1 MGPSS
6 QAEDRELSSL
16 CTPRS
21 RRVPGWAGGWVLAAI
36 LIVTLCGEAA
46 VALGQE
52 AEGGQTEPIMRV
64 ADVRPGMKGYGLS
77 TFEGVRIERFNV
89 EVLGTLRSWH
99 AQGTIVLIRMSGRVV
114 DEAGTIAGMSG
125 SPIYID
131 GKLLGALAYGW
142 GFCKIP
148 LAGVTPIEEM
158 RLAGE
163 IERVAKP
170 EDQGAR
176 RATYRRALDREV
188 RSLLDATLK
197 ARGPED
203 QALHAAFSKMVL
215 PLGMRRPGPVWSDG
229 DLSGAVRA
237 TLPPGGVAA
246 LSRLPLPLSVGGGR
260 PASLASLA
268 PMLSASGFVPI
279 QGGARTAAAG
289 SGGPDDEI
297 KIVPGAPM
305 GAVFVTGDIDIA
317 GMGTLTQ
324 VDGNQVLAFGHPMF
338 GEGGRL
344 DYPLGV
350 ARVQAVVP
358 STEHSFKISS
368 TEKIVG
374 SLTRDTETAIVGRL
388 GVEAPMFPCTVKVKG
403 TRDVTYRYKVAGQ
416 WEMAPYWSYLVAVL
430 SGTRWEGS
438 GDLLTVRIRSSIS
451 LQGRSE
457 PVVMET
463 RYAGAG
469 VVRPIMQLVYM
480 PAAML
485 TFNEFAQTDITG
497 LEVELEVEEG
507 IQAAFIEGLTI
518 PRREVAPGG
527 TVELLVRLKEF
538 QGPESVRSI
547 QIHVPEDA

>member
-6 QAEDRELSSL
+6 QAEDRAPSTLS
-16 CTPRS
+16 TPRS
-21 RRVPGWAGGWVLAAI
+21 RRGRGGAGGWVLAAI
-36 LIVTLCGEAA
+36 LLVTLCGEAA

-52 AEGGQTEPIMRV
+52 AEAGREQPIMRV

-77 TFEGVRIERFNV
+77 TFEGTRIERFNV

-99 AQGTIVLIRMSGRVV
+99 AQGTVVLIRMSGRVV

-142 GFCKIP
+142 SFCKIP

-158 RLAGE
+158 WLAGE
-163 IERVAKP
+163 IERAAKP

-176 RATYRRALDREV
+176 RAAYRRALGRDV

-203 QALHAAFSKMVL
+203 PVLLAAFSKMAL
-215 PLGMRRPGPVWSDG
+215 PLGMRRPGPVWSG
-229 DLSGAVRA
+229 SDLPGAVRA
-237 TLPPGGVAA
+237 MLPSGGAAA
-246 LSRLPLPLSVGGGR
+246 LSRLPLPLSVGGSG
-260 PASLASLA
+260 PGSLAALA
-268 PMLSASGFVPI
+268 PTLSASGLVPI
-279 QGGARTAAAG
+279 QGGAGVREAG
-289 SGGPDDEI
+289 PGGPAGEI
-297 KIVPGAPM
+297 KLVPGVPV

-324 VDGNQVLAFGHPMF
+324 VDGNQVLAFGHPMY
-338 GEGGRL
+338 GEGGRMN
-344 DYPLGV
+344 YPLGV

-358 STEHSFKISS
+358 SAQHSFKISS

-374 SLTRDTETAIVGRL
+374 SLTRDAETAIVGRL
-388 GVEAPMFPCTVKVKG
+388 GVKAPMFPCTVKVKG
-403 TRDVTYRYKVAGQ
+403 TRDVTYRYQVAGQ
-416 WEMAPYWSYLVAVL
+416 WEMAPYWSFLVAAL
-430 SGTRWEGS
+430 SGLRWEGS
-438 GDLLTVRIRSSIS
+438 GDLLTVRIKSSIS

-469 VVRPIMQLVYM
+469 VVRP
-480 PAAML
+480 
-485 TFNEFAQTDITG
+485 
-497 LEVELEVEEG
+497 
-507 IQAAFIEGLTI
+507 
-518 PRREVAPGG
+518 
-527 TVELLVRLKEF
+527 
-538 QGPESVRSI
+538 
-547 QIHVPEDA
+547 